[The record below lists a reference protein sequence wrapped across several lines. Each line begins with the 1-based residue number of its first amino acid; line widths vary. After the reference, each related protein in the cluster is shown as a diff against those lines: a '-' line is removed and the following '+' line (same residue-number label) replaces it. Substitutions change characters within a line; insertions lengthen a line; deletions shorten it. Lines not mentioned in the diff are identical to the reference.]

1 MELDGA
7 EVNFREAF
15 FGVHMEIL
23 KASSVVPDQKDSK
36 LTGSFEV
43 LNNIFFGF
51 FKKGVQL
58 IIPLLKMVKMGYPFR
73 RHQP

>member
-51 FKKGVQL
+51 FKKGV
-58 IIPLLKMVKMGYPFR
+58 
-73 RHQP
+73 